1 MEQRVKSPICGRSIT
16 NRRIKLLT
24 PEKRLGSFEGI
35 KEVVVRMPL
44 VVKAILVVVLFNVVI
59 LIGGF

>member
-1 MEQRVKSPICGRSIT
+1 M
-16 NRRIKLLT
+16 LT